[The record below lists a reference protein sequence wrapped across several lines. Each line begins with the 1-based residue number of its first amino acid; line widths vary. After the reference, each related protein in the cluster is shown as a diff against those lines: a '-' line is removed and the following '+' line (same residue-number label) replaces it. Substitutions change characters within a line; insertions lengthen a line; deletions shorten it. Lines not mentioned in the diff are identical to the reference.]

1 MRIFV
6 CEDEVAL
13 RKSYLKIIDAY
24 LERNNLSAQLF
35 ESGDPSSLFAQIKDT
50 KEAML
55 FFLDIDLKASITGIQ
70 VAQQIRQ
77 RHPLAKIVF
86 ITTHEEQTPL
96 VFKYKIEA
104 LDFIDKNPQTIKEN
118 IESCLTIFFQREE
131 ELHLKESTLQIKT
144 KAQVKQIP
152 FREILFIDSLHS
164 AGVLT
169 LHTENSRHE
178 FYGSLKE
185 IEQTSDLLVRSHKSC
200 VVNKTKIRFIDK
212 KMLEIELV
220 NGQRCLVSRRRIKN
234 IVKQIQ

>member
-35 ESGDPSSLFAQIKDT
+35 ESGDPTSLFAQIKDT

-77 RHPLAKIVF
+77 HHPLAKIVF

-131 ELHLKESTLQIKT
+131 LQLKEATLQIKT

-152 FREILFIDSLHS
+152 FREILFIDSLHPTS
-164 AGVLT
+164 VLT
-169 LHTENSRHE
+169 LHTENGRHE
-178 FYGSLKE
+178 FYGSLNG
-185 IEQTSDLLVRSHKSC
+185 IEQTSDLLVRTHKSC

-212 KMLEIELV
+212 KMLEIELI
-220 NGQRCLVSRRRIKN
+220 NGQRCLVSRRRLKN
-234 IVKQIQ
+234 IAKQIQ

>member
-55 FFLDIDLKASITGIQ
+55 FFLDIDLKESITGIQ

-77 RHPLAKIVF
+77 HHPLAKIVF
-86 ITTHEEQTPL
+86 VTTHEEQAPL

-131 ELHLKESTLQIKT
+131 LQLKEATLQIKT

-164 AGVLT
+164 AGILT

-178 FYGSLKE
+178 FYGSLNN
-185 IEQTSDLLVRSHKSC
+185 IEQASDLLIRSHKSC

-220 NGQRCLVSRRRIKN
+220 NGQRCLISRRRLKHIA
-234 IVKQIQ
+234 KQIQ